1 MANDQHGRPI
11 REVPNDTTQ
20 EELQA
25 GHLIAGASPPKNDE
39 ARGGFGNRD
48 GKQGYGTDSEN
59 GISAVSVN
67 STADAKG
74 HPADN
79 MRTTD
84 EGRPT
89 RGESEDV
96 ALSLDELEPYADAAE
111 QQTRDDA
118 RRLRPANRP
127 AATSDT
133 GASGESS
140 ADEQLT
146 DDDGQVRRDVRISG
160 QEMTLD
166 ELAASGT
173 NADLTD
179 PDAHA
184 GGIAHSG

>member
-25 GHLIAGASPPKNDE
+25 GHLIAGANPPKNDE

-48 GKQGYGTDSEN
+48 GKQGYGTDSED
-59 GISAVSVN
+59 GATAVSVN
-67 STADAKG
+67 ESADAKG

-111 QQTRDDA
+111 QQTSDEL
-118 RRLRPANRP
+118 RRLSPENRP
-127 AATSDT
+127 RISDT
-133 GASGESS
+133 GPSGESS
-140 ADEQLT
+140 EESLLT
-146 DDDGQVRRDVRISG
+146 EDGNNVRRDVRISG
-160 QEMTLD
+160 QDMTLD
-166 ELAASGT
+166 ELAALGT

-184 GGIAHSG
+184 GGIAHGG